1 MQRHLLNLLFLV
13 TACTLV
19 IPATHAQL
27 VSTDAAITLEKQ
39 SQASLQVNN
48 FLMRD
53 DVKQQL
59 QNLGVSPE
67 YAQARVAALTPNEL
81 LALQTQIN
89 DLPAGGIIEVIGIVA
104 VVLLILELVGVTNIF
119 TNF

>member
-1 MQRHLLNLLFLV
+1 MQRLLLNLLFLAV
-13 TACTLV
+13 TFTLIV
-19 IPATHAQL
+19 PATQAQL
-27 VSTDAAITLEKQ
+27 ISTDTAISLEKQ
-39 SQASLQVNN
+39 SQASLQVSN

-53 DVKQQL
+53 DVQQQL

-67 YAQARVAALTPNEL
+67 YAQDRVAALTPNEL

-104 VVLLILELVGVTNIF
+104 VVLIILELVGVTNIF

>member
-1 MQRHLLNLLFLV
+1 MQRIILNLLFLAV
-13 TACTLV
+13 TFTLV
-19 IPATHAQL
+19 VPATQAQL
-27 VSTDAAITLEKQ
+27 VSTDTAIALEKHT
-39 SQASLQVNN
+39 QASLQING

-59 QNLGVSPE
+59 QSLGVSPE
-67 YAQARVAALTPNEL
+67 FALQRVAALTPNEL